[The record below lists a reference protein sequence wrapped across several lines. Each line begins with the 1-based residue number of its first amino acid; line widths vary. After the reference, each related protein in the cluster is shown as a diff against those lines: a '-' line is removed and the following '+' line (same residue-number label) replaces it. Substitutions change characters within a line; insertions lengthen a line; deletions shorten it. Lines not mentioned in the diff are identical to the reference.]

1 MFRSCVWSLS
11 SCCRQSGLCCK
22 AIVST
27 VLCSGLTV
35 TCPLYS
41 KQGRETGFI
50 LLFTAPNGASEQTL
64 GIFLRNG
71 PHKNL
76 PSLPWSLL
84 KSHYPYFICHGI
96 DVTVSSPVWEF
107 SLPMWFRPHF
117 SLLWGLRD
125 GDPVFAAVLEGTS
138 CRCAT
143 LTVTLLGSIPGT
155 LFLRKPLMGKPHTT
169 LELHGSQVPGKIC
182 VFCEWHT
189 IIHLDGRRCLVTLCA
204 SQCNKSFSTSGCNQT
219 ADGGLNTNGLPY
231 PLAFLLLNTT
241 PSFLLA
247 NLTPKEKLVGY
258 SPTS

>member
-1 MFRSCVWSLS
+1 MCKRSCLGTAAHSLLSHRWHVWKSLPCLGAVS
-11 SCCRQSGLCCK
+11 DPCHHAGDSRAFAVRQLSPRFFALGWLWP
-22 AIVST
+22 A
-27 VLCSGLTV
+27 CS
-35 TCPLYS
+35 LYS
-41 KQGRETGFI
+41 KQGRETGFV

-107 SLPMWFRPHF
+107 SLPMWFRPRF

-155 LFLRKPLMGKPHTT
+155 LFLRKPLMGKTPYCFRTSWFT
-169 LELHGSQVPGKIC
+169 GSRQDMCVLWVAYDHPFGWKEVPCHPLCLSMQQKLLYL
-182 VFCEWHT
+182 W
-189 IIHLDGRRCLVTLCA
+189 LQSDGRWR
-204 SQCNKSFSTSGCNQT
+204 S
-219 ADGGLNTNGLPY
+219 
-231 PLAFLLLNTT
+231 
-241 PSFLLA
+241 
-247 NLTPKEKLVGY
+247 EH
-258 SPTS
+258 